1 MRNQNGSPRIDPLGR
16 LFFRTLLIRLL
27 LPGVVLAIL
36 GAAAWGVVAVQD
48 ARARQRRD
56 AEAAAQYVR
65 AFLDSGERLLDLTAA
80 HIASEGNPDRPGG
93 GGSKGGTTPP
103 GAAHPVAE
111 LRMLLRTSEAFHR
124 VLLLDGSRRV
134 LASAP
139 EAAAQTDFSGLL
151 LWTPTH
157 GVRALT
163 VPYYSPVAEQIVIG
177 LARRVS
183 PKEILLAEL
192 DLDAMQEYAAT
203 IQEGR
208 RTGTAVIT
216 DHYGNVLAHPDSTL
230 VQEQQNLGHLDI
242 IGAMQDRSSNSRIE
256 RVDGRRVLL
265 SATREAT
272 SGWFVMLGLEV
283 QEILLPLAGRALA
296 TIGAVLFLLLL
307 GTYLL
312 NRAARRSIVAP
323 LREFTAGANALA
335 AGSRD
340 IPAAGGPGA
349 GFRELRELAKAFRD
363 MAQAVRNREDQL
375 RASQERWQF
384 ALEGAGHGVW
394 DWQLEEGT
402 LFFSQGFLDMVGLSR
417 REIGAS
423 GEDWLGRIHPEDAVQ
438 VRPEVE
444 RALRGEVSMFTSE
457 YRFLTGD
464 ERYIWVLARGKV
476 VERDAEG
483 EPVRM
488 IGTHTDITE
497 RREREETIRRI
508 ATERESM
515 LKEIH
520 HRVKNNL
527 NVAAS
532 LLSLQAEHVKSAE
545 DAQNAFRQ
553 SRDRIYSMARVHEE
567 LYKGDNLSAVDMKAY
582 IEGISRELLSAYGR
596 EGTVSLETSI
606 EAVTLDIETAVPCG
620 IILNELVSN
629 ALRHAF
635 PDGAAGVL
643 RVDFTGRSGECFEL
657 AVSDNGIGLSSD
669 HEAAM
674 RRSLGLQLIHALAGQ
689 INASVKVET
698 DGGTTFR
705 IRSAS
710 C

>member
-1 MRNQNGSPRIDPLGR
+1 MDRSTRIQPLGR
-16 LFFRTLLIRLL
+16 VFFRTLVLRLL
-27 LPGVVLAIL
+27 LPGVVLALL
-36 GAAAWGVVAVQD
+36 GAAAWGILAVQD

-65 AFLDSGERLLDLTAA
+65 MFLDSAERLLDLTAA
-80 HIASEGNPDRPGG
+80 HIAGEGRPYGPGG
-93 GGSKGGTTPP
+93 GGSGSATTPP

-111 LRMLLRTSEAFHR
+111 LRMLLRTSKAFHR

-134 LASAP
+134 LTSAP
-139 EAAAQTDFSGLL
+139 EAVAQTDFSGLL

-163 VPYYSPVAEQIVIG
+163 VPYYSPVAGHIVIG

-183 PKEILLAEL
+183 PNEILLAEL
-192 DLDAMQEYAAT
+192 DLDAMQEYAGT

-208 RTGTAVIT
+208 RTGIAVIT
-216 DHYGNVLAHPDSTL
+216 DHYGNVLAHPDSTV
-230 VQEQQNLGHLDI
+230 VQEQQNVGHLEI
-242 IGAMQDRSSNSRIE
+242 IGAMQDRSSKTRIE
-256 RVDGRRVLL
+256 RVNGRRVLL
-265 SATREAT
+265 SGTREAT
-272 SGWFVMLGLEV
+272 SGWLVILGLDV
-283 QEILLPLAGRALA
+283 AEILLPLAGRALV

-323 LREFTAGANALA
+323 LREFTAGANSLA
-335 AGSRD
+335 AGSRE
-340 IPAAGGPGA
+340 ILPGSVPGA
-349 GFRELRELAKAFRD
+349 GFRELRELAKAFRG
-363 MAQAVRNREDQL
+363 MAEAVRSREDEL

-394 DWQLEEGT
+394 DWQLPDDT
-402 LFFSQGFLDMVGLSR
+402 LFFSRGFLDMVGLSR
-417 REIGAS
+417 DEIGVT
-423 GEDWLGRIHPEDAVQ
+423 GENWLGRIHPEDAPQ

-444 RALRGEVSMFTSE
+444 KALRGEVAMFTSE

-464 ERYIWVLARGKV
+464 GSYIWVLARGKV
-476 VERDAEG
+476 VDRGADG

-508 ATERESM
+508 AIERESM

-545 DAQNAFRQ
+545 DARNAFRK

-596 EGTVSLETSI
+596 EESVALETNV

-620 IILNELVSN
+620 IILNELISN
-629 ALRHAF
+629 AIRHAF
-635 PDGAAGVL
+635 PNGAAGVL
-643 RVDFTGRSGECFEL
+643 RVDFAGRSGECFEL
-657 AVSDNGIGLSSD
+657 SVSDNGVGLGSD
-669 HEAAM
+669 HHAAAQ
-674 RRSLGLQLIHALAGQ
+674 RSLGLQLIHALAGQ
-689 INASVKVET
+689 INASVTVET